1 MTNNDYTKL
10 QCESTKM
17 IEDKLQARDLTLEM
31 PSLDRIYKKD
41 YIAQVKSHIKDIIT
55 TGKTNIPTLS
65 KFLHQEKAFQGKQA
79 NL

>member
-41 YIAQVKSHIKDIIT
+41 YIA
-55 TGKTNIPTLS
+55 
-65 KFLHQEKAFQGKQA
+65 
-79 NL
+79 